1 MKPTP
6 NTVSPRR
13 SPLKACLGMC
23 RQILAQIRKARQA
36 IYAEY
41 REALQTHDHLLRLA
55 LNEAEALAWETKYPH
70 LVFPTLAK
78 EKLQAVADW
87 KRHQLFVQRTNP
99 VFATAN

>member
-1 MKPTP
+1 MKPMKPTP
-6 NTVSPRR
+6 NIVSPRR

-23 RQILAQIRKARQA
+23 RKILAQIRKARQA
-36 IYAEY
+36 IYA
-41 REALQTHDHLLRLA
+41 EALQTHDHLLRLA

-70 LVFPTLAK
+70 LVFPTLAT